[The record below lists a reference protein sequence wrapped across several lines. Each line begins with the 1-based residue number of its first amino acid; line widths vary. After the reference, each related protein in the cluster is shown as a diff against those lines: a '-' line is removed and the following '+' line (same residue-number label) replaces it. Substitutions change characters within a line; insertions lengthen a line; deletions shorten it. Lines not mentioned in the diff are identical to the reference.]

1 MCYLNGSGIKI
12 NLKNHST
19 VLRIKF
25 GEILKNSGKIIK
37 RFINN
42 HNKAG
47 NFDNQKH
54 TLLKLESKMFTY
66 FMIINLLLGNSFKQN
81 I

>member
-25 GEILKNSGKIIK
+25 GEILKHSGKIIK
-37 RFINN
+37 NI
-42 HNKAG
+42 
-47 NFDNQKH
+47 
-54 TLLKLESKMFTY
+54 LCL
-66 FMIINLLLGNSFKQN
+66 NLNLRCSHIL
-81 I
+81 